1 MTHTHTNI
9 FFKKN
14 KDVHIYIYIWLY
26 IRMNSD
32 VSYKHHVL
40 AMNPLS
46 CQPTFSSYLEPPVLI
61 VGLRSRWCQV
71 PCQLTVKLLNSW
83 QHFQAKLHFSPPFW
97 EGKGSI
103 FAVSGINMVSIRSVF
118 YHILIS
124 SMAGIDTFH
133 GLLFCLRTWMDPL
146 LGLRKTQKNQH
157 LFMPGFRLLL
167 RLLVAILTILDGQ
180 IEVIFPFKHVASH

>member
-1 MTHTHTNI
+1 MFNGFQWCSDSVLMINCYRSIVEIIQFTDDGIYIYIYIIFMYFPTNKINTHDDTHTHTNI

-14 KDVHIYIYIWLY
+14 KDVHISIWLY

-71 PCQLTVKLLNSW
+71 PC
-83 QHFQAKLHFSPPFW
+83 
-97 EGKGSI
+97 
-103 FAVSGINMVSIRSVF
+103 
-118 YHILIS
+118 
-124 SMAGIDTFH
+124 
-133 GLLFCLRTWMDPL
+133 
-146 LGLRKTQKNQH
+146 
-157 LFMPGFRLLL
+157 
-167 RLLVAILTILDGQ
+167 
-180 IEVIFPFKHVASH
+180 